1 VVALLLATAV
11 DAALWAVRRGDAD
24 VRAGSASPAG
34 RGHVTSSLLTSADA
48 NALLV
53 GAGHQAAYF
62 IFWSIRNGK
71 LQGQISQYL
80 IEPPWLPDQK
90 APGTDVTGD
99 SFTGTVAGSRVKMSL
114 AGNGLNG
121 VTLMTGRI
129 RSGHLLS
136 LSDLFNRMYYGDYN
150 RLNQRDP

>member
-1 VVALLLATAV
+1 
-11 DAALWAVRRGDAD
+11 
-24 VRAGSASPAG
+24 
-34 RGHVTSSLLTSADA
+34 VTSSLLTSADA

-80 IEPPWLPDQK
+80 IEPPRLPDQK

-136 LSDLFNRMYYGDYN
+136 LSDPVAGHGVIAFRTEKNLDRFTVLFNRMYYGDYN